1 MFWEKWKEWKYTG
14 LALRTAG
21 SRGRQASADME
32 EIEEI
37 PKHIFE
43 RFMKTFDK
51 KFMPNTVRTK
61 NINAVGLK
69 TLIEKNTLV
78 WSNSIYDTIYTY
90 IDGLVI
96 WGSWSSEVFVYFKKV
111 YSDNTYKIYILTD
124 DNSKVDMLLIGL
136 NKFFTID
143 KI

>member
-1 MFWEKWKEWKYTG
+1 MSY
-14 LALRTAG
+14 LN
-21 SRGRQASADME
+21 ME

-51 KFMPNTVRTK
+51 KFIPNTVRTK

-96 WGSWSSEVFVYFKKV
+96 WGSLSSEVFVYFKKV
-111 YSDNTYKIYILTD
+111 DSDNTYKIYILTD